1 MIDIDNDKN
10 NTSSF
15 LIFKELFINFKKGF
29 FVLFIL
35 VLAEGFLAGLSVIA
49 IIPLSDYLIDPS
61 LEKASK
67 LTLIVKDYIISTG
80 IKPSFLI
87 FGLIF
92 FLINFIKG
100 TFEVWIRYL
109 VLKIKYGL
117 LRIIYNDLLENLFN
131 SRWEYFTRI
140 KSGSLLNTLG
150 RELPII
156 GDTLGHITL
165 LLAQSV
171 QLIIYFSIP
180 FFINA
185 QMTIIVILFSLAFFV
200 VILFLNRISFRLGKK
215 NMDTANKTFS
225 FLNEVLSAIKLV
237 FSYYTQNKSKNKY
250 LEYFDLHADVTLKS
264 QTLSIFVSKI
274 FLPLSLLSVIISVAY
289 AISNGVA
296 LSQAAA
302 VMWSLLLA
310 VPILNSLFQSSISLK
325 NFIPSYNQVRQF
337 NHDSKNY
344 PENKGI
350 LHFDKLKDSI
360 SLENVSFT
368 YPNRD
373 QTLKSIDLKIK
384 KNTITGLVGE
394 SGSGKSTILDLIL
407 SLQKPS
413 SGRVILDENDITAID
428 VESYRKKIG
437 IVFQEPFLL
446 EMSIKENLKWFSN
459 NRNFTDEEIYSALEI
474 SNCNEFINNLPNKMD
489 TVIGE
494 RGSSLSGGQK
504 QRIALAR
511 ALIRKPE
518 ILILDEPTSALDLE
532 SEKFIINSLNKISGS
547 MTIIIVT
554 HKLSILKN
562 IENIYFLSDGRITEN
577 GSYKDLTSNKNSKF
591 SKFLNLN

>member
-1 MIDIDNDKN
+1 MIDNDKN

-61 LEKASK
+61 LQKASK
-67 LTLIVKDYIISTG
+67 LTLIVKDYIINTG

-185 QMTIIVILFSLAFFV
+185 QMTIIVILFSFAFFV
-200 VILFLNRISFRLGKK
+200 VILFLNRISFRLGKR
-215 NMDTANKTFS
+215 NIDTANKTFS

-237 FSYYTQNKSKNKY
+237 FSYYTQKKSKNKY

-325 NFIPSYNQVRQF
+325 NFIPSYNQVRRF
-337 NHDSKNY
+337 NNESKNY
-344 PENKGI
+344 PENKGT
-350 LHFDKLKDSI
+350 LKFDKLKDSI
-360 SLENVSFT
+360 SLKNISFT

-373 QTLKSIDLKIK
+373 QTLKSIDLNIK

-413 SGRVILDENDITAID
+413 NGRVILDENDIID
-428 VESYRKKIG
+428 IDMESYREKIG

-562 IENIYFLSDGRITEN
+562 IENIYFLSNGRIIEK
-577 GSYKDLTSNKNSKF
+577 GSYKDLTSDKNSKF

>member
-1 MIDIDNDKN
+1 
-10 NTSSF
+10 
-15 LIFKELFINFKKGF
+15 
-29 FVLFIL
+29 
-35 VLAEGFLAGLSVIA
+35 
-49 IIPLSDYLIDPS
+49 
-61 LEKASK
+61 
-67 LTLIVKDYIISTG
+67 
-80 IKPSFLI
+80 
-87 FGLIF
+87 
-92 FLINFIKG
+92 
-100 TFEVWIRYL
+100 
-109 VLKIKYGL
+109 
-117 LRIIYNDLLENLFN
+117 
-131 SRWEYFTRI
+131 
-140 KSGSLLNTLG
+140 
-150 RELPII
+150 
-156 GDTLGHITL
+156 
-165 LLAQSV
+165 
-171 QLIIYFSIP
+171 
-180 FFINA
+180 
-185 QMTIIVILFSLAFFV
+185 
-200 VILFLNRISFRLGKK
+200 
-215 NMDTANKTFS
+215 MDTANKTFS

-428 VESYRKKIG
+428 IESYRKKIG

>member
-325 NFIPSYNQVRQF
+325 NFI
-337 NHDSKNY
+337 
-344 PENKGI
+344 
-350 LHFDKLKDSI
+350 L
-360 SLENVSFT
+360 
-368 YPNRD
+368 
-373 QTLKSIDLKIK
+373 
-384 KNTITGLVGE
+384 
-394 SGSGKSTILDLIL
+394 
-407 SLQKPS
+407 
-413 SGRVILDENDITAID
+413 
-428 VESYRKKIG
+428 
-437 IVFQEPFLL
+437 
-446 EMSIKENLKWFSN
+446 
-459 NRNFTDEEIYSALEI
+459 
-474 SNCNEFINNLPNKMD
+474 
-489 TVIGE
+489 
-494 RGSSLSGGQK
+494 
-504 QRIALAR
+504 
-511 ALIRKPE
+511 
-518 ILILDEPTSALDLE
+518 
-532 SEKFIINSLNKISGS
+532 
-547 MTIIIVT
+547 
-554 HKLSILKN
+554 
-562 IENIYFLSDGRITEN
+562 
-577 GSYKDLTSNKNSKF
+577 
-591 SKFLNLN
+591 

>member
-49 IIPLSDYLIDPS
+49 IIPLSDYLIYPS